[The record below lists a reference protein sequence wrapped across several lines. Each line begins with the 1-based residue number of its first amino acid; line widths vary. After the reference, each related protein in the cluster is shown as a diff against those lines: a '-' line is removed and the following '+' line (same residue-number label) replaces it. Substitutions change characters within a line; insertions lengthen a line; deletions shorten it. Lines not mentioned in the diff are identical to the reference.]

1 MSPFCRTILVA
12 FAALCTISLGTSAAD
27 MPIGAGD
34 RAKVVEAIAS
44 QMAANYVF
52 ADVAAHTGE
61 ELRTRL
67 RRGEYDRITSA
78 TEFAALLKKQVQEI
92 SHDAHADVYY
102 SEPVFEQDRPPGYEL
117 EWQKAHPT
125 EHAANL
131 ARMSADGSK
140 RNFGFRKYERLEG
153 NIAYLKIDGF
163 LPTEIAADA
172 AHAEMRKLAGADALI
187 IDLRGNGGGKL
198 EMELLIASYLFDDQ
212 PVHFTDQIHRR
223 INQNKQFWTTPVAA
237 DVRFGGAKPVYILTD
252 DDTFS
257 AAEGFAYSL
266 QAMKRATI
274 VGATTAG
281 GAHASRSFYL
291 DDHFFAM
298 IPNILTVSPITH
310 ADWEGTGV
318 RPDVAVPA
326 DQALVLA
333 QLMAI
338 KPLTEKAKSPESR
351 VRAIE
356 AMDRWQAQL
365 DGLKASTVR

>member
-1 MSPFCRTILVA
+1 MPKFRRNILVA
-12 FAALCTISLGTSAAD
+12 CAALCAFSLNTFAAD
-27 MPIGAGD
+27 MQIGAGD
-34 RAKVVEAIAS
+34 RARVVEAIAR

-52 ADVAAHTGE
+52 ADVAAHTGDQ
-61 ELRTRL
+61 LRARL

-92 SHDAHADVYY
+92 SHDSHAGVYY

-117 EWQKAHPT
+117 EWQKLHPT

-131 ARMSADGSK
+131 ARIKADASK
-140 RNFGFRKYERLEG
+140 RSFGFGKYERLEG

-163 LPTEIAADA
+163 LPTEVAADV
-172 AHAEMRKLAGADALI
+172 AHGAMRKLADADALI
-187 IDLRGNGGGKL
+187 LDLRGNGGGKL
-198 EMELLIASYLFDDQ
+198 EMELLIAAYLFDDQ
-212 PVHFTDQIHRR
+212 PVHFTDQVYRS
-223 INQNKQFWTTPVAA
+223 INQTKEFWTAPVTA
-237 DVRFGGAKPVYILTD
+237 DLRFGSAKPVHILTD

-266 QAMKRATI
+266 QAMRRATI

-310 ADWEGTGV
+310 TDWEGKGV

-326 DQALVLA
+326 DQALLVA

-338 KPLTEKAKSPESR
+338 KPLLETAKSPESR

-356 AMDRWQAQL
+356 AMNRWQAQL
-365 DGLKASTVR
+365 DGLRTSTAR

>member
-1 MSPFCRTILVA
+1 MPNCRRNILFA
-12 FAALCTISLGTSAAD
+12 GAALCAFSLNTLAAD
-27 MPIGAGD
+27 MQIGAGD
-34 RAKVVEAIAS
+34 RAKVVEAVAR
-44 QMAANYVF
+44 QMAINYVF

-61 ELRTRL
+61 EIRARL

-78 TEFAALLKKQVQEI
+78 TEFAALLRKQVQEI
-92 SHDAHADVYY
+92 SHDAHAGVYY
-102 SEPVFEQDRPPGYEL
+102 SEPLLEQDRPAGYEL
-117 EWQKAHPT
+117 EWQKLHPT

-131 ARMSADGSK
+131 ARMSADAIK
-140 RNFGFRKYERLEG
+140 RNFGFGKYERLEG

-172 AHAEMRKLAGADALI
+172 AHGEMRKLAGADALI

-198 EMELLIASYLFDDQ
+198 EMELLIAAYLFDDQ
-212 PVHFTDQIHRR
+212 PVHFTDQVHRR
-223 INQNKQFWTTPVAA
+223 IKQTKEFWTTPVAA
-237 DVRFGGAKPVYILTD
+237 DVQFGGINPVYILTD

-257 AAEGFAYSL
+257 AAEGFAYAL

-298 IPNILTVSPITH
+298 IPNILTVSSITH
-310 ADWEGTGV
+310 ADWEGKGV
-318 RPDVAVPA
+318 GPDVAVPA
-326 DQALVLA
+326 DQALLAA

-338 KPLTEKAKSPESR
+338 KPLIEKAKSPESR
-351 VRAIE
+351 VRAVE
-356 AMDRWQAQL
+356 AMKLWQAKL
-365 DGLKASTVR
+365 DQTK